1 MQKQPA
7 HERGGAG
14 DREREERRKGA
25 KGKEREGGGWPR
37 WGNKQ
42 TERERE
48 VGVEGQNRER
58 GGGRRDK
65 RDGERKGKRG
75 RKRDGVG
82 RAESEER

>member
-7 HERGGAG
+7 HARGGAG

-42 TERERE
+42 TDRQRDRERERA
-48 VGVEGQNRER
+48 R
-58 GGGRRDK
+58 GG
-65 RDGERKGKRG
+65 
-75 RKRDGVG
+75 
-82 RAESEER
+82 RAK

>member
-48 VGVEGQNRER
+48 G
-58 GGGRRDK
+58 GGGRAK
-65 RDGERKGKRG
+65 
-75 RKRDGVG
+75 
-82 RAESEER
+82 